1 MDLNS
6 LFVELETGF
15 YVVPETQRYF
25 VWKNTQIR
33 DLINSIYNLYPIGS
47 IIVWEMPKSFIDDYN
62 ELVRPLDLNIP
73 EEKKNNMK
81 YMIIDGQQRLTS
93 LLLIKKGSIRIASG
107 TGQRDR
113 KVELFFNPIDGTF
126 ELGKKSFIKDPKWF
140 NVTEVLNAE
149 TVNEVLE
156 NKAKLC
162 GDDSI
167 IRNPLLIKGLER
179 LRHNLSTYDVP
190 IIKAKLDYSDDPLNL
205 FEKISKIFVTI
216 NSKGTR
222 IKMFDLI
229 VALIGSRI
237 RRRGFGSFRDMFQNI
252 QEELE
257 KNNFSIGEP
266 VIMRLYLAVATNKT
280 KFKDATKELDEKNEE
295 ELLNGLNETKKAL
308 ENSLEFLRKE
318 VWILSSDYL
327 QSHYLLVPLGYFLHK
342 EILSQGKHIS
352 ENVKRDLIKWFIF
365 ASINKRY
372 TGRLETDLYE
382 DVSAIANGKGVRG
395 LLDNLVLKSISP
407 DIFEGSY
414 DEYHLTL
421 LMALYHELQTKD
433 WNLEGGARI
442 PLIGEIDPEH
452 LEIHHIFPKD
462 ILVRVG
468 KGDLADD
475 VANITIISREANRKI
490 GNELPLKYLKEL
502 YNTDPELL
510 KRHFIPTNEELWEVN
525 NYEKFLIERKKLILE
540 KANDILMFN
549 KDES

>member
-1 MDLNS
+1 
-6 LFVELETGF
+6 
-15 YVVPETQRYF
+15 
-25 VWKNTQIR
+25 
-33 DLINSIYNLYPIGS
+33 
-47 IIVWEMPKSFIDDYN
+47 
-62 ELVRPLDLNIP
+62 
-73 EEKKNNMK
+73 
-81 YMIIDGQQRLTS
+81 
-93 LLLIKKGSIRIASG
+93 
-107 TGQRDR
+107 
-113 KVELFFNPIDGTF
+113 
-126 ELGKKSFIKDPKWF
+126 
-140 NVTEVLNAE
+140 
-149 TVNEVLE
+149 
-156 NKAKLC
+156 
-162 GDDSI
+162 
-167 IRNPLLIKGLER
+167 
-179 LRHNLSTYDVP
+179 VP

-237 RRRGFGSFRDMFQNI
+237 RRRGLGSFRDMFQNI

-280 KFKDATKELDEKNEE
+280 KFKDATKELDKKNEE
-295 ELLNGLNETKKAL
+295 ELLNALNETKKAL

-318 VWILSSDYL
+318 MWILSSDYL

-382 DVSAIANGKGVRG
+382 DVSAIANGKGIRG
-395 LLDNLVLKSISP
+395 LLDNLRLKSISL
-407 DIFEGSY
+407 DILEGNY

-421 LMALYHELQTKD
+421 LMALYHELHTKD

-452 LEIHHIFPKD
+452 LEIHHIFPKNT
-462 ILVRVG
+462 LESVG
-468 KGDLADD
+468 KGDLVDD

-490 GNELPLKYLKEL
+490 GNELPSKYLKEL
-502 YNTDPELL
+502 YETDPKLL
-510 KRHFIPTNEELWEVN
+510 KRHFIPIDVKLWEVN
-525 NYEKFLIERKKLILE
+525 NYEEFLIERKKLIL
-540 KANDILMFN
+540 KGAQQILI
-549 KDES
+549 